1 MQITVGSLFDGIG
14 GWCIA
19 AERSGAV
26 PVWSSEI
33 EPFCMEVTKKHFP
46 NVMQLGDIKKIK
58 GDKIP
63 PVDIICAGS
72 PCQDLSIAGKREGLK
87 GERSGLFRTANDIV
101 SDMLNATSGKY
112 PKYFIWENVLG
123 AFSSNKGCDFQA
135 VLSEITQA
143 DIPMPQSGR
152 WARSG
157 MVRSKRCKVTWRVL
171 DAQYW
176 GVPQHRERIFLIT
189 YFGNRGGRPE
199 VLFESESMPR
209 NPAESQSKK
218 EALTR
223 TAVPS
228 TETSVYDIGSGICIS
243 VLDMT
248 HAQDVIR
255 ERNDGTVQTL
265 NNRMGTGGNQ
275 VPLIYTFNRDAS
287 IKNNMPI
294 YEDKTSTLKTSTR
307 LAVVYAIDRAAF
319 NQGANAK
326 YDFKISDNG
335 INSTLVARGPSAVG
349 CIYKNIDC
357 SYVRRLTPLECE
369 RLQGLPDNWTEGG
382 SDTARYRAIG
392 NGMAQPCA
400 DYVMSKVVK
409 DIKEET

>member
-46 NVMQLGDIKKIK
+46 NVMQLGDIRKIK

-72 PCQDLSIAGKREGLK
+72 PCQDLSVAGKREGLK

-101 SDMLNATSGKY
+101 SDMLRATRGEY

-123 AFSSNKGCDFQA
+123 AFSSNKGRDFQA

-143 DIPMPQSGR
+143 DIPMPRSGR

-176 GVPQHRERIFLIT
+176 GVPQHRERIFLIAC
-189 YFGNRGGRPE
+189 FRNRGGRPE
-199 VLFESESMPR
+199 VLFEPESMSR
-209 NPAESQSKK
+209 YFAKSESKK
-218 EALTR
+218 ETLTR

-228 TETSVYDIGSGICIS
+228 TETSVYCIS

-255 ERNDGTVQTL
+255 ERNDGKVQTL

-287 IKNNMPI
+287 IKNNMSI
-294 YEDKTSTLKTSTR
+294 YEDKTSTLKPSTR
-307 LAVVYAIDRAAF
+307 LAVIYAIDCRNSRLLQISMTLQAK
-319 NQGANAK
+319 NQGGYSLNYQNPIIVK
-326 YDFKISDNG
+326 D
-335 INSTLVARGPSAVG
+335 
-349 CIYKNIDC
+349 
-357 SYVRRLTPLECE
+357 YVRRLTPLECE

-400 DYVMSKVVK
+400 DYVMSKVIE

>member
-1 MQITVGSLFDGIG
+1 MEITMGSLFDGIG

-19 AERSGAV
+19 AERNGAV

-33 EPFCMEVTKKHFP
+33 EPFCIEVTKKHFP
-46 NVMQLGDIKKIK
+46 NVMQLGDIRKIK

-72 PCQDLSIAGKREGLK
+72 PCQDLSVAGKREGLK
-87 GERSGLFRTANDIV
+87 GERSGLFRTANDVV
-101 SDMLNATSGKY
+101 SDMLRATRGEY

-123 AFSSNKGCDFQA
+123 AFSSNKGRDFQA

-143 DIPMPQSGR
+143 DIPMPRSGR

-157 MVRSKRCKVTWRVL
+157 MVRSKRCNIAWRIL

-176 GVPQHRERIFLIT
+176 GVPQHRERIFLIAC
-189 YFGNRGGRPE
+189 FGNRGGRPE
-199 VLFESESMPR
+199 ILFESEGMSR

-228 TETSVYDIGSGICIS
+228 TETSVYDIGNGQINS
-243 VLDMT
+243 M
-248 HAQDVIR
+248 
-255 ERNDGTVQTL
+255 QTL

-294 YEDKTSTLKTSTR
+294 YGDKTSTLKSSTR

-369 RLQGLPDNWTEGG
+369 RLQGLPNNWTKGG

-400 DYVMSKVVK
+400 DYVMSKVVEDMK
-409 DIKEET
+409 GGSICDL